1 MIKCIFVLDNLIVA
15 LQLLRYNKTRTKD
28 VHKNISLIF
37 KKRQKVPS
45 IKVIFFYFNDHQDH
59 GKFLINL

>member
-15 LQLLRYNKTRTKD
+15 LQLLRYNKTRAKD

-37 KKRQKVPS
+37 KKRQKVRS
-45 IKVIFFYFNDHQDH
+45 IKVIFFTLMTIKITENS
-59 GKFLINL
+59 

>member
-15 LQLLRYNKTRTKD
+15 LQLLRYIKTRTKD

-37 KKRQKVPS
+37 KKKS
-45 IKVIFFYFNDHQDH
+45 EGSNHKSDFF
-59 GKFLINL
+59 LL